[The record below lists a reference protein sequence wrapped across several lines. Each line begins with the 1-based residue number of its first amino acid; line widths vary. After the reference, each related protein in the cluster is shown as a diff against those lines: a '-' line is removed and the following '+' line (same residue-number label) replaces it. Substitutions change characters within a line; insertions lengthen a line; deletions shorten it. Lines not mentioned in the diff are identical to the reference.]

1 MADRLDVAERLAEG
15 RPAVERTETY
25 LLACRRLGYHHP
37 DLTSRPAQISD
48 WYDSEEGLDLH
59 ALDSDCA
66 QLRAACTAIS
76 EALRIQRAQV
86 LELATAW
93 AGPGA
98 DAAVRFL
105 QRHCDGATTLATEVR
120 AAAQRCESLR
130 DNLWQLIDAKV
141 ATAVAIDDRTLAQRS
156 LWSAAAGTVLSGA
169 GDRAGAEEVL
179 RGQVM
184 PYVDNDIRGDWLTAM
199 NSTLAGVTA
208 SYDMVT
214 DRLAAAP
221 RACFEIA
228 GDLGPGWRPAR
239 PAWPTAPK
247 AAAIPATGV
256 LDTVP
261 SDPAPAQTAVAPATP
276 AAPATAP
283 TPSGLGAAM
292 GDGAAAPLG
301 GSGGLAEDGGL
312 GEVAGRIVD
321 AMADLLA
328 TATGPLAD
336 PAVSESPAVPD
347 DPMGDDVADDAEPD
361 EAGKIADARE
371 AGEGGEPGSGTGTVG
386 AAGAMPPVARLPS
399 GAEPPGVG
407 AAPDAEPP
415 AAGPLVTEPRTG
427 GPPPASAPV
436 NGSPSQSA
444 TNGSTPCEIAADE
457 LPKAGQ

>member
-25 LLACRRLGYHHP
+25 LLACQRLGYHHP
-37 DLTSRPAQISD
+37 DLTSRPAQLSD

-66 QLRAACTAIS
+66 QLRAADAAIT

-86 LELATAW
+86 LELAAAW
-93 AGPGA
+93 TGPGA

-141 ATAVAIDDRTLAQRS
+141 ATAIAIDDRTLVQRL
-156 LWSAAAGTVLSGA
+156 LWSAAAGTVLTGA
-169 GDRAGAEEVL
+169 GDQPTAEEVV

-199 NSTLAGVTA
+199 RSTLAGVTA

-228 GDLGPGWRPAR
+228 GDLGPGWRPGR
-239 PAWPTAPK
+239 SAWPTAPK
-247 AAAIPATGV
+247 AAAIPAAGV
-256 LDTVP
+256 LDIVP
-261 SDPAPAQTAVAPATP
+261 SDPGPAQTAVAPATL
-276 AAPATAP
+276 AAPTTAP
-283 TPSGLGAAM
+283 TPAGLGAAM

-301 GSGGLAEDGGL
+301 GSGGIGGAGGL
-312 GEVAGRIVD
+312 GELAGRIVD
-321 AMADLLA
+321 AMADLLEA
-328 TATGPLAD
+328 GTGPLAD
-336 PAVSESPAVPD
+336 PLVSQSPAVRD
-347 DPMGDDVADDAEPD
+347 DPLGDDVADDAGPH
-361 EAGKIADARE
+361 EAVKIADAKE
-371 AGEGGEPGSGTGTVG
+371 ADEPGSGTETAG
-386 AAGAMPPVARLPS
+386 AAAAKPVARPPS
-399 GAEPPGVG
+399 GAEPP
-407 AAPDAEPP
+407 AIDTPPDAEPQ
-415 AAGPLVTEPRTG
+415 AAGPPVTEPPPS

-436 NGSPSQSA
+436 NESPQPA
-444 TNGSTPCEIAADE
+444 TTGSTPCEIAADE

>member
-25 LLACRRLGYHHP
+25 LLACQRLGYHHP

-66 QLRAACTAIS
+66 QLRAAGTAIS
-76 EALRIQRAQV
+76 EALRVQRAQV
-86 LELATAW
+86 LELAAAW

-105 QRHCDGATTLATEVR
+105 QRHCEGATTLATEVR

-141 ATAVAIDDRTLAQRS
+141 ATAIAIDDRTLVQRP
-156 LWSAAAGTVLSGA
+156 LWSAAAGTVLAGA
-169 GDRAGAEEVL
+169 GDWSGAEEVL

-184 PYVDNDIRGDWLTAM
+184 PYVDDDIRGDWLTAM
-199 NSTLAGVTA
+199 RSTLAGVTA

-221 RACFEIA
+221 RVCFEIA
-228 GDLGPGWRPAR
+228 GDFGPGWRPGR
-239 PAWPTAPK
+239 SAWPTAPK
-247 AAAIPATGV
+247 AAAIPAAGV

-261 SDPAPAQTAVAPATP
+261 SDPAPALTAVTPATP
-276 AAPATAP
+276 AVPTTAP

-301 GSGGLAEDGGL
+301 GSGGLGGTGGL
-312 GEVAGRIVD
+312 GELAGRIVD
-321 AMADLLA
+321 AMADLLGA
-328 TATGPLAD
+328 TTGPLAD
-336 PAVSESPAVPD
+336 PLVSESPAVPD
-347 DPMGDDVADDAEPD
+347 DPMDGDEADDAVPD
-361 EAGKIADARE
+361 DAGKVADANEAGGADAP
-371 AGEGGEPGSGTGTVG
+371 ASGTGTDG
-386 AAGAMPPVARLPS
+386 AAAARPPVARLPS
-399 GAEPPGVG
+399 GAEPPAIGT
-407 AAPDAEPP
+407 APDAEPR
-415 AAGPLVTEPRTG
+415 AAGPPVTEPPGG

-436 NGSPSQSA
+436 NGSPPQPA

>member
-169 GDRAGAEEVL
+169 GERAGAEEVL

-228 GDLGPGWRPAR
+228 GDLGPAGALPGPHGRPRRKRQLYPPRACWTPCRRTRLPLRLRLRRRPPQPRPPRRRHRDWEPRWAMVRRLRSAVRVDSRKTAGWVNSPAELSMRWRTCWRRRPDR
-239 PAWPTAPK
+239 
-247 AAAIPATGV
+247 
-256 LDTVP
+256 L
-261 SDPAPAQTAVAPATP
+261 
-276 AAPATAP
+276 P
-283 TPSGLGAAM
+283 TPRFRRVR
-292 GDGAAAPLG
+292 PCPTIPW
-301 GSGGLAEDGGL
+301 
-312 GEVAGRIVD
+312 V
-321 AMADLLA
+321 
-328 TATGPLAD
+328 TT
-336 PAVSESPAVPD
+336 SPTMPNQTR
-347 DPMGDDVADDAEPD
+347 
-361 EAGKIADARE
+361 RE
-371 AGEGGEPGSGTGTVG
+371 
-386 AAGAMPPVARLPS
+386 R
-399 GAEPPGVG
+399 
-407 AAPDAEPP
+407 
-415 AAGPLVTEPRTG
+415 
-427 GPPPASAPV
+427 
-436 NGSPSQSA
+436 
-444 TNGSTPCEIAADE
+444 
-457 LPKAGQ
+457 